1 LTADSEPEIV
11 RPARLG
17 ASIGARAAMCN
28 GAPEE
33 VRKTMGNRILR
44 KPVDRRTV
52 LKAATGAAA
61 GLYAWGIPGK
71 SYQRALAQESVVQQI
86 LAIPGA
92 GAQWTEADLRKVGEL
107 VLEPTKANVQPGE
120 FQGQQLT
127 FLGLNNAGLH
137 NLVFRPLSEAWQ
149 EYTGA
154 EIEWIDLPQDQ
165 VFARLQQSIAS
176 DTVDFDVLE
185 GGAPWEGDIL
195 GGGFASEMP
204 DWVAAQ
210 VDMSDYVKALQPPV
224 GTWDGKTYRVSI
236 DADAHNFNY
245 RSDVFDSEDLGAEWS
260 AAGGAEEWGV
270 PQTWQQV
277 QTVTEFLKGKQLDGQ
292 DLYGILDVCAPWGG
306 FGWYFIASR
315 AMAYA
320 KHPDNK
326 AWLFDPSNMKPYVNN
341 PAFVR
346 AAQNVIDALPFE
358 PTDQVNA
365 DGNRPWLEQFLPG
378 IGTMLHWW
386 GDVGSNVYTND
397 VSVVQDKV
405 MFSILPGSDDV
416 YNNTT
421 GAWETLSTGPNF
433 APNEAY
439 IGWGL
444 YVMKRSEASGVNK
457 AAWSL
462 AAHLGGKDL
471 GTWTAVYPSGFQPYR
486 NSSFDEKLWA
496 AANLPAEFIASY
508 LASQVDSYNHPN
520 GAIEPRIPGI
530 FQYYVSAE
538 TELSRAYAGQV
549 TAQEALDATA
559 AAWEQITDDIGRDSQ
574 IELYQAAIG

>member
-1 LTADSEPEIV
+1 M
-11 RPARLG
+11 
-17 ASIGARAAMCN
+17 AAQS
-28 GAPEE
+28 
-33 VRKTMGNRILR
+33 RILR
-44 KPVDRRTV
+44 TPVDRRTM

-61 GLYAWGIPGK
+61 GFSAWGIPGK
-71 SYQRALAQESVVQQI
+71 SYQRALAQESIIQQI

-92 GAQWTEADLRKVGEL
+92 GAQPTEADMQRVGEL

-154 EIEWIDLPQDQ
+154 TIEWIDLPQNE
-165 VFARLQQSIAS
+165 VFARVQQSIVS
-176 DTVDFDVLE
+176 DTVDFDILE

-195 GGGFASEMP
+195 GQGLASPMP
-204 DWVAAQ
+204 DWVATQ
-210 VDMSDYVKALQPPV
+210 IEVSDYVKLLQPPV
-224 GTWDGKTYRVSI
+224 GTWDGTTYRVSI

-245 RSDVFDSEDLGAEWS
+245 RSDVFANQDLGAEWS
-260 AAGGAEEWGV
+260 AAGGSQEWGV

-277 QTVTEFLKGKQLDGQ
+277 QTVTEFLNGKELDGQ
-292 DLYGILDVCAPWGG
+292 PLNGILDVCAPWGG
-306 FGWYFIASR
+306 FGWYFFASR
-315 AMAYA
+315 ASAYA
-320 KHPDNK
+320 KHPDNA
-326 AWLFDPSNMKPYVNN
+326 AWLFNPEDMTPYVNN

-358 PTDQVNA
+358 PSDQINA
-365 DGNRPWLEQFLPG
+365 DGNRVWLEQFLAG

-416 YNNTT
+416 YNNAS
-421 GAWETLSTGPNF
+421 GEWETLSTGPNF

-444 YVMKRSEASGVNK
+444 YVMSRAEESGVDK

-486 NSSFDEKLWA
+486 TSSFNQELWA
-496 AANLPAEFIASY
+496 GTGLPPEFVASY
-508 LASQVDSYNHPN
+508 LASQQDSYDHPN

-530 FQYYVSAE
+530 FQYYVAAE
-538 TELSRAYAGQV
+538 IELSRAFAGEI
-549 TAQEALDATA
+549 TAQEALDNA
-559 AAWEQITDDIGRDSQ
+559 AAQWEQITDDIGRDSQ
-574 IELYQAAIG
+574 IALYQAALG

>member
-1 LTADSEPEIV
+1 MATNS
-11 RPARLG
+11 
-17 ASIGARAAMCN
+17 
-28 GAPEE
+28 
-33 VRKTMGNRILR
+33 RILR
-44 KPVDRRTV
+44 SSLDRRTM

-61 GLYAWGIPGK
+61 GFCAWGIPGK
-71 SYQRALAQESVVQQI
+71 SYQRALAQESIIQQI

-92 GAQWTEADLRKVGEL
+92 GAQPTEADMQRVGEL

-154 EIEWIDLPQDQ
+154 TIEWIDLPQDE
-165 VFARLQQSIAS
+165 VFARVQQSIVS
-176 DTVDFDVLE
+176 DTVDFDILE

-195 GGGFASEMP
+195 GKGLASPMP
-204 DWVAAQ
+204 DWVATQ
-210 VDMSDYVKALQPPV
+210 VDVSDYVKLLQPPV
-224 GTWDGKTYRVSI
+224 GTWDGTTYRVSI

-245 RSDVFDSEDLGAEWS
+245 RSDVFANQDLGAEWS
-260 AAGGAEEWGV
+260 AAGGAQEWGV

-277 QTVTEFLKGKQLDGQ
+277 QTVTEFLNGKELDGQ
-292 DLYGILDVCAPWGG
+292 PLYGILDVCAPWGG
-306 FGWYFIASR
+306 FGWYFFASR
-315 AMAYA
+315 ASAYA
-320 KHPDNK
+320 KHPESA
-326 AWLFDPSNMKPYVNN
+326 AWLFNPEDMTPYVNN

-346 AAQNVIDALPFE
+346 AAQNIIDAIPFE
-358 PTDQVNA
+358 PADQVNA
-365 DGNRPWLEQFLPG
+365 DGNRVWLEQFLAG
-378 IGTMLHWW
+378 IGTMVHWW

-416 YNNTT
+416 YNNAT
-421 GAWETLSTGPNF
+421 GEWDTLDTGPNF

-444 YVMKRSEASGVNK
+444 YVMNRADEAGVGK

-471 GTWTAVYPSGFQPYR
+471 GTWTCVYPSGFQPYR
-486 NSSFDEKLWA
+486 TSSFNQELWA
-496 AANLPAEFIASY
+496 GTGLPPEFVASY
-508 LASQVDSYNHPN
+508 LASQQDSYDHPN

-530 FQYYVSAE
+530 FQYYVAAE
-538 TELSRAYAGQV
+538 IELSRAFAGEI
-549 TAQEALDATA
+549 TAQEALDNA
-559 AAWEQITDDIGRDSQ
+559 AAQWEQITDDIGRDSQ
-574 IELYQAAIG
+574 IALYQAALG

>member
-1 LTADSEPEIV
+1 MAT
-11 RPARLG
+11 
-17 ASIGARAAMCN
+17 N
-28 GAPEE
+28 
-33 VRKTMGNRILR
+33 TRILR
-44 KPVDRRTV
+44 NSVDRRTM

-71 SYQRALAQESVVQQI
+71 SYQRALAQESVIQQI

-92 GAQWTEADLRKVGEL
+92 GAQPTEADMQRVGEL

-154 EIEWIDLPQDQ
+154 TIEWIDLPQDE
-165 VFARLQQSIAS
+165 VFARVQQSIVS
-176 DTVDFDVLE
+176 DTVDFDILE

-195 GGGFASEMP
+195 GKGLASAMP
-204 DWVAAQ
+204 DWVATQ
-210 VDMSDYVKALQPPV
+210 VDVNDYVRLLQPPV
-224 GTWDGKTYRVSI
+224 GTWDGSTYRVSI

-245 RSDVFDSEDLGAEWS
+245 RSDVFANQDLAAEWS
-260 AAGGAEEWGV
+260 AAGGAQEWGV

-277 QTVTEFLKGKQLDGQ
+277 QTVTEFLNGKQLDGQ
-292 DLYGILDVCAPWGG
+292 DLFGILDVCAPWGG
-306 FGWYFIASR
+306 FGWYFFASR
-315 AMAYA
+315 ASAYA
-320 KHPDNK
+320 KHPDNA
-326 AWLFDPSNMKPYVNN
+326 AWLFNPEDMSPYVNN

-346 AAQNVIDALPFE
+346 AAQDIIDAIPFE
-358 PTDQVNA
+358 PADQVNA
-365 DGNRPWLEQFLPG
+365 DGNRTWQEQFLAG

-416 YNNTT
+416 YNN
-421 GAWETLSTGPNF
+421 ASSEWETLSTGPNF

-444 YVMKRSEASGVNK
+444 YVMSRAEESGVDK

-486 NSSFDEKLWA
+486 TSSFDQELWA
-496 AANLPAEFIASY
+496 GTGLPPEFVASY
-508 LASQVDSYNHPN
+508 LASQQDSYDHPN

-530 FQYYVSAE
+530 FQYYVAAE
-538 TELSRAYAGQV
+538 IELARAFAGEI
-549 TAQEALDATA
+549 TAQEALDNA
-559 AAWEQITDDIGRDSQ
+559 AAQWEQITDDIGRESQ
-574 IELYQAAIG
+574 IALYQGALG

>member
-1 LTADSEPEIV
+1 MATNTRIF
-11 RPARLG
+11 
-17 ASIGARAAMCN
+17 
-28 GAPEE
+28 
-33 VRKTMGNRILR
+33 RKSL
-44 KPVDRRTV
+44 DRRTM

-61 GLYAWGIPGK
+61 GFSAWGVPGK
-71 SYQRALAQESVVQQI
+71 SYQRALAQESVIQQI

-92 GAQWTEADLRKVGEL
+92 GAQPTEADMQRVGEL

-154 EIEWIDLPQDQ
+154 TIEWIDLPQNE
-165 VFARLQQSIAS
+165 VFARVQQSIVS
-176 DTVDFDVLE
+176 DTVDFDILE

-195 GGGFASEMP
+195 GKGLASAMP
-204 DWVAAQ
+204 DWVATQ
-210 VDMSDYVKALQPPV
+210 VDVSDYVKLLQPPV
-224 GTWDGKTYRVSI
+224 GTWDGTTYRVSI

-245 RSDVFDSEDLGAEWS
+245 RSDVFANQDLGAEWS
-260 AAGGAEEWGV
+260 AAGGAQEWGV

-277 QTVTEFLKGKQLDGQ
+277 QTVTEFLNGKQLDGQ
-292 DLYGILDVCAPWGG
+292 DLYGILDECAPWGG
-306 FGWYFIASR
+306 FGWYFFASR
-315 AMAYA
+315 ASAYA
-320 KHPDNK
+320 KHPDNA
-326 AWLFDPSNMKPYVNN
+326 AWLFNPEDMTPYVNN

-346 AAQNVIDALPFE
+346 AAQNVVDALPFE
-358 PTDQVNA
+358 PADQVNA
-365 DGNRPWLEQFLPG
+365 DGNRTWQEQFLAG

-416 YNNTT
+416 YNNMS
-421 GAWETLSTGPNF
+421 GEWDTLSTGPNF

-444 YVMKRSEASGVNK
+444 YVMNRSEAQGVNK

-486 NSSFDEKLWA
+486 DSSFNEELWA
-496 AANLPAEFIASY
+496 GTGLPPEFVASY
-508 LASQVDSYNHPN
+508 LASQADSYNHPN

-530 FQYYVSAE
+530 FQYYVAAE
-538 TELSRAYAGQV
+538 IELARAYAGEI
-549 TAQEALDATA
+549 TAQEALDNAA

-574 IELYQAAIG
+574 IALYQAALG

>member
-1 LTADSEPEIV
+1 MATNS
-11 RPARLG
+11 
-17 ASIGARAAMCN
+17 
-28 GAPEE
+28 
-33 VRKTMGNRILR
+33 RILR
-44 KPVDRRTV
+44 SSLDRRTM

-61 GLYAWGIPGK
+61 GYCAWGIPGK
-71 SYQRALAQESVVQQI
+71 SYQRALAQESIIQQI

-92 GAQWTEADLRKVGEL
+92 GAQPTEADMQRVGEL

-154 EIEWIDLPQDQ
+154 TIEWIDLPQDE
-165 VFARLQQSIAS
+165 VFARVQQSIVS
-176 DTVDFDVLE
+176 DTVDFDILE

-195 GGGFASEMP
+195 GKGLASPMP
-204 DWVAAQ
+204 DWVATQ
-210 VDMSDYVKALQPPV
+210 VDVSDYVKLLQPPV
-224 GTWDGKTYRVSI
+224 GTWDGTTYRVSI

-245 RSDVFDSEDLGAEWS
+245 RSDVFANQDLGAEWS
-260 AAGGAEEWGV
+260 AAGGAQEWGV

-277 QTVTEFLKGKQLDGQ
+277 QTVTEFLNGKELDGQ
-292 DLYGILDVCAPWGG
+292 PLYGVLDVCAPWGG
-306 FGWYFIASR
+306 FGWYFFASR
-315 AMAYA
+315 ASAYA
-320 KHPDNK
+320 KHPESA
-326 AWLFDPSNMKPYVNN
+326 AWLFNPEDMTPYVNN

-346 AAQNVIDALPFE
+346 AAQNIIDAIPFE
-358 PTDQVNA
+358 PADQVNA
-365 DGNRPWLEQFLPG
+365 DGNRVWLEQFLAG
-378 IGTMLHWW
+378 IGTMVHWW

-416 YNNTT
+416 YNNAT
-421 GAWETLSTGPNF
+421 GEWDTLDTGPNF

-444 YVMKRSEASGVNK
+444 YVMNRADEAGVGK

-471 GTWTAVYPSGFQPYR
+471 GTWTCVYPSGFQPYR
-486 NSSFDEKLWA
+486 TSSFNQELWA
-496 AANLPAEFIASY
+496 GTGLPPEFVASY
-508 LASQVDSYNHPN
+508 LASQQDSYDHPN

-530 FQYYVSAE
+530 FQYYVAAE
-538 TELSRAYAGQV
+538 IELSRAFAGEI
-549 TAQEALDATA
+549 TAQEALDNA
-559 AAWEQITDDIGRDSQ
+559 AAQWEQITDDIGRDSQ
-574 IELYQAAIG
+574 IALYQAALG

>member
-1 LTADSEPEIV
+1 M
-11 RPARLG
+11 
-17 ASIGARAAMCN
+17 AM
-28 GAPEE
+28 
-33 VRKTMGNRILR
+33 KSRILR
-44 KPVDRRTV
+44 NSVNRRTM

-71 SYQRALAQESVVQQI
+71 SYQRVLAQESVIQQI

-92 GAQWTEADLRKVGEL
+92 GAQPTEADMQRVGEL
-107 VLEPTKANVQPGE
+107 VLEPTRANAQQGE
-120 FQGQQLT
+120 FEGQQLT

-154 EIEWIDLPQDQ
+154 QIEWIDLPQNE
-165 VFARLQQSIAS
+165 VFARVQQSIVS
-176 DTVDFDVLE
+176 DTVDFDILE

-195 GGGFASEMP
+195 GKGLASAMP
-204 DWVAAQ
+204 DWVATQ
-210 VDMSDYVKALQPPV
+210 VDVSDYVRLLQPPV
-224 GTWDGKTYRVSI
+224 GTWDGTTYRVSI

-245 RSDVFDSEDLGAEWS
+245 RSDVFANEDLATEWS

-277 QTVTEFLKGKQLDGQ
+277 QAINEFLSGKQLDGQ
-292 DLYGILDVCAPWGG
+292 DLYGILDECAPWGG
-306 FGWYFIASR
+306 FGWYFFASR
-315 AMAYA
+315 ASAYA
-320 KHPDNK
+320 KHPDNA
-326 AWLFDPSNMKPYVNN
+326 AWLFNPEDMTPFVNN

-346 AAQNVIDALPFE
+346 AAQDVIDALPFE
-358 PTDQVNA
+358 PADQINA
-365 DGNRPWLEQFLPG
+365 DGNRTWQEQFLAG
-378 IGTMLHWW
+378 IGSMLHWW

-416 YNNTT
+416 YNNTS
-421 GAWETLSTGPNF
+421 GEWDTLSTGPNF

-444 YVMKRSEASGVNK
+444 YVMNRSEASGVNK

-486 NSSFDEKLWA
+486 TSSFDEELWA
-496 AANLPAEFIASY
+496 TTGLPPEFVTSY
-508 LASQVDSYNHPN
+508 LNSQADSYNHPN

-530 FQYYVSAE
+530 FQYYVAAE
-538 TELSRAYAGQV
+538 IELARAYAGEI
-549 TAQEALDATA
+549 TAQEALDAA
-559 AAWEQITDDIGRDSQ
+559 VAAWEQITDDIGRESQ
-574 IELYQAAIG
+574 VALYQAALG

>member
-1 LTADSEPEIV
+1 MAT
-11 RPARLG
+11 
-17 ASIGARAAMCN
+17 N
-28 GAPEE
+28 
-33 VRKTMGNRILR
+33 TRILR
-44 KPVDRRTV
+44 NSVDRRTM

-71 SYQRALAQESVVQQI
+71 SYQRALAQESVIQQI

-92 GAQWTEADLRKVGEL
+92 GAQPTEADMQRVGEL

-154 EIEWIDLPQDQ
+154 TIEWIDLPQNE
-165 VFARLQQSIAS
+165 VFARVQQSIVS
-176 DTVDFDVLE
+176 DTVDWDILE

-195 GGGFASEMP
+195 GQGLASAMP
-204 DWVAAQ
+204 DWVATQ
-210 VDMSDYVKALQPPV
+210 IDVSDYVKLLQPPV
-224 GTWDGKTYRVSI
+224 GTWDGTTYRVSI

-245 RSDVFDSEDLGAEWS
+245 RSDVFANQDLAAEWS
-260 AAGGAEEWGV
+260 AAGGAQEWGV

-277 QTVTEFLKGKQLDGQ
+277 QTVTEFLNGKELDGQ
-292 DLYGILDVCAPWGG
+292 PLNGILDVCAPWGG
-306 FGWYFIASR
+306 FGWYFFASR
-315 AMAYA
+315 ASAYA
-320 KHPDNK
+320 KHPDNA
-326 AWLFDPSNMKPYVNN
+326 AWLFNPEDMSPYVNN
-341 PAFVR
+341 PAFAR
-346 AAQNVIDALPFE
+346 AAQDIIDALPFE
-358 PTDQVNA
+358 PSDQVNA
-365 DGNRPWLEQFLPG
+365 DGNRVWLEQFLAG

-386 GDVGSNVYTND
+386 GDVGSNVFTND

-421 GAWETLSTGPNF
+421 GEWDTLSTGPNF

-444 YVMKRSEASGVNK
+444 YVMNRAEESGVDK

-486 NSSFDEKLWA
+486 TSSFDQELWA
-496 AANLPAEFIASY
+496 GTGLPPEFVASY
-508 LASQVDSYNHPN
+508 LASQQDSYDHPN

-530 FQYYVSAE
+530 FQYYVAAE
-538 TELSRAYAGQV
+538 IELARAFAGEI
-549 TAQEALDATA
+549 TAQEALDNA
-559 AAWEQITDDIGRDSQ
+559 AAQWEQITDDIGRESQ
-574 IELYQAAIG
+574 IALYQGALG